1 MPQKRPR
8 GIAGH
13 SEIRLEKIFTASQEW
28 KYLTPSQK
36 VANLR
41 ITSTSLGAVLN

>member
-8 GIAGH
+8 GIAGFGNQVG
-13 SEIRLEKIFTASQEW
+13 KDFFTPSQKW
-28 KYLTPSQK
+28 NYLTPSQK

-41 ITSTSLGAVLN
+41 ITCTSLGAVLN